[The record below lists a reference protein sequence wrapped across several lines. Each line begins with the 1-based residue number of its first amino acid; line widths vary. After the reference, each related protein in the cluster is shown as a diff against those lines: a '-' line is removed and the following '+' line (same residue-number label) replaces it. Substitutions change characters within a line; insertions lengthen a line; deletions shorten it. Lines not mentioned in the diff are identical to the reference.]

1 MPSLTKVE
9 WFRPALVIVGVITLL
24 RWLLLAFDRT
34 DLYVDESQYWLW
46 GQHFAFGY
54 YSKPPLIGWLI
65 GAVTTVAGSDSTF
78 WVRMPGAFLHGA
90 TALILGAWAAQLYG
104 PRAAI
109 LTAAAYATAPFAALG
124 SLLISTDTV
133 MAPFFAAALYAHHRL
148 IETRAA
154 RYALCAGA
162 AIGAAFMAKYA
173 AIYFLLGVALAV
185 LRPEG
190 RIGWRNAALLLLAF
204 VVVISGNLIWNIAHQ
219 FTTLSHTVDNV
230 GWVRQDNPLAGL
242 NFASAAEF
250 LVSQFAVAGP
260 VIFAAV
266 LLAIRKLPVQAAF
279 VIPPLLVVTV
289 QALLGT
295 AQANWAVAA
304 YFAGIPLAVGL
315 LQDRPRWLT
324 ASFAVNAVFCI
335 VLPLLTIFTA
345 LQWQGA
351 PLIERQ
357 LGRAAMSR
365 QIIKIAHAQGNP
377 PILAD
382 NRSVLA
388 DLFYTG
394 QAEGLSYYA
403 PRPNGRPDNH
413 YEQSYPLP
421 KGLTGPLLW
430 ITKTAPAC
438 ATATFPLDPTGGAYR
453 KSGLAAYLVPAECA
467 DAQQ

>member
-9 WFRPALVIVGVITLL
+9 WFRPALLIVGVITLL

-90 TALILGAWAAQLYG
+90 TALILGAWAARLYG
-104 PRAAI
+104 PQAAI

-148 IETRAA
+148 TETRAA
-154 RYALCAGA
+154 RYALYAGA

-173 AIYFLLGVALAV
+173 AIYFLLGVVLAA

-304 YFAGIPLAVGL
+304 YFAGIPLAMGL
-315 LQDRPRWLT
+315 LQDRPRWLG

-335 VLPLLTIFTA
+335 VLPLLTIFTG
-345 LQWQGA
+345 LHWQGA

-365 QIIKIAHAQGNP
+365 QIIDIAHAQGNP

-438 ATATFPLDPTGGAYR
+438 ATATFPLDPSGGAYR

>member
-1 MPSLTKVE
+1 MVSPSKIE
-9 WFRPALVIVGVITLL
+9 WFRPAVLIVAVITLL

-65 GAVTTVAGSDSTF
+65 GAITTLAGSDSTF

-90 TALILGAWAAQLYG
+90 TALILGAWAARLYG

-148 IETRAA
+148 TETRAA
-154 RYALCAGA
+154 RYALYAGA

-173 AIYFLLGVALAV
+173 AIYFLIGVALAA
-185 LRPEG
+185 LRQEG
-190 RIGWRNAALLLLAF
+190 RIGWRNAALMLLAF
-204 VVVISGNLIWNIAHQ
+204 GMVISGNLIWNVAHQ

-230 GWVRQDNPLAGL
+230 GWVRQDNPLAAL

-250 LVSQFAVAGP
+250 LASQFAVAGP

-266 LLAIRKLPVQAAF
+266 LVAIRKLPVQAAF
-279 VIPPLLVVTV
+279 VIPPLAVVTV

-304 YFAGIPLAVGL
+304 YFAGIPLAMGL

-324 ASFAVNAVFCI
+324 ASFAINAVFCI
-335 VLPLLTIFTA
+335 VLPLLTIFTG

-365 QIIKIAHAQGNP
+365 QIIAIAQAQGNL

-394 QAEGLSYYA
+394 QRAGLTFYA
-403 PRPNGRPDNH
+403 PRPKGRAENH

-421 KGLTGPLLW
+421 RDLSGPLLW
-430 ITKTAPAC
+430 VTSVAPDC
-438 ATATFPLDPTGGAYR
+438 ASQSFALDPTGGAYR
-453 KSGLAAYLVPAECA
+453 KSGLAAYLVSAECA
-467 DAQQ
+467 NAQQ

>member
-1 MPSLTKVE
+1 MRSSKTEGWL
-9 WFRPALVIVGVITLL
+9 RPALGIVALITLL

-34 DLYVDESQYWLW
+34 DLYLDESQYWLW

-65 GAVTTVAGSDSTF
+65 GAVTTLAGSDSTF

-90 TALILGAWAAQLYG
+90 TALILGALAARMYG
-104 PRAAI
+104 RRAAI
-109 LTAAAYATAPFAALG
+109 LTAAAYATVPFAALG

-148 IETRAA
+148 AESRAPKFA
-154 RYALCAGA
+154 IYAGA

-173 AIYFLLGVALAV
+173 AIYFLIGVALAA

-190 RIGWRNAALLLLAF
+190 RIGWRNAGLMLLAF
-204 VVVISGNLIWNIAHQ
+204 AVVVSGNLIWNVAHQ

-230 GWVRQDNPLAGL
+230 GWVRQDNPLAAL

-250 LVSQFAVAGP
+250 ILSQFAVAGP
-260 VIFAAV
+260 VIFAALMLV
-266 LLAIRKLPVQAAF
+266 IRKLPMQAAF
-279 VIPPLLVVTV
+279 VIPPLAVVTV

-304 YFAGIPLAVGL
+304 YFAGIPLAIGL
-315 LQDRPRWLT
+315 LQTRPRWLA
-324 ASFAVNAVFCI
+324 ASFVINAVFCI
-335 VLPLLTIFTA
+335 TLPLLTIFTTI
-345 LQWQGA
+345 QWQGA

-365 QIIKIAHAQGNP
+365 QIIAIAASQGKP

-394 QAEGLSYYA
+394 RAEGLTIYA
-403 PRPNGRPDNH
+403 PRPDGRPDNH

-421 KGLTGPLLW
+421 ENLSGPLLW
-430 ITKTAPAC
+430 VRKTAPAC
-438 ATATFPLDPTGGAYR
+438 ASQTFALDPTGGAYR
-453 KSGLAAYLVPAECA
+453 KSGLVAYLVSAECA
-467 DAQQ
+467 NAQQ